1 MRAPCAGVPAPGGKP
16 VPSGATLISH
26 AAISAGSI
34 GLPRPG
40 PSADATL
47 AARQSIS
54 PTAGDILLG
63 VDMFDLPVA
72 VDPPAGDG
80 VEVLIQHCPDRRN
93 CLELTALGDEFGSG
107 RLHVA
112 GIVPGAALQG
122 RGPAVPMPGHAEAG
136 EGLAEYRLRQ
146 TRLGPAFAA
155 VGRYHDL
162 GDPAGAGIGDAGD
175 LVEPRPRQIQ
185 PRRRLGDE
193 RLDLLQQIE
202 LVRLA
207 VRQDRCIDLAFPI
220 AYGRFRD
227 EL

>member
-40 PSADATL
+40 PSADAAP
-47 AARQSIS
+47 AAKKSVS

-72 VDPPAGDG
+72 IDAPAGDG
-80 VEVLIQHCPDRRN
+80 VEVLIQHRPDRRN
-93 CLELTALGDEFGSG
+93 CPQLTAVGDEFGSG

-122 RGPAVPMPGHAEAG
+122 RRPAVPTPGHAEAG
-136 EGLAEYRLRQ
+136 EGLAEHRLRQ
-146 TRLGPAFAA
+146 TRFGPAFTA
-155 VGRYHDL
+155 VGRNHDL
-162 GDPAGAGIGDAGD
+162 GNPAGAGVSD
-175 LVEPRPRQIQ
+175 P
-185 PRRRLGDE
+185 
-193 RLDLLQQIE
+193 
-202 LVRLA
+202 
-207 VRQDRCIDLAFPI
+207 
-220 AYGRFRD
+220 
-227 EL
+227 